1 MIIFHIDRTFTS
13 IAILTIWPY
22 SDSYPNENMIKANQ
36 NIILS
41 VLIFI
46 KLSVTLSQSLRLSVT
61 NNGPVIP
68 AEYLRQ

>member
-1 MIIFHIDRTFTS
+1 MIIFHIDRNFTS

-22 SDSYPNENMIKANQ
+22 SDSYPNENMIKAN
-36 NIILS
+36 IILS

-46 KLSVTLSQSLRLSVT
+46 KLSITLSQSLRLSVT